1 MNKVIR
7 NSKAVLLTV
16 MCVGAIGASSVNA
29 QTSAQTNTQTKTTP
43 ADVAAMSDAQYDR
56 MYADMDTNKDGMIS
70 RDEYMA
76 YQGMNYD
83 RMDGS
88 KKGSLSRQEMRDRMF
103 LRELNKTD
111 GNPLGNTSAPG
122 TTQRK

>member
-1 MNKVIR
+1 MNKILS
-7 NSKAVLLTV
+7 NSKVALMSV
-16 MCVGAIGASSVNA
+16 MCLTAIGASSVNA
-29 QTSAQTNTQTKTTP
+29 QPKTTP
-43 ADVAAMSDAQYDR
+43 ADIAAMSDSQYDR
-56 MYADMDTNKDGMIS
+56 MYAEMDANKDGMIS
-70 RDEYMA
+70 RAEYLTF
-76 YQGMNYD
+76 QGMNYD

-103 LRELNKTD
+103 QREANKTD

>member
-1 MNKVIR
+1 MNKVTR
-7 NSKAVLLTV
+7 NSKALVLAV
-16 MCVGAIGASSVNA
+16 MCVGAIGASSANA
-29 QTSAQTNTQTKTTP
+29 QTKTTP

-70 RDEYMA
+70 RAEYLA
-76 YQGMNYD
+76 YQGMSYD

-103 LRELNKTD
+103 QREVNKTD

-122 TTQRK
+122 ATQRK

>member
-1 MNKVIR
+1 MNKIFR
-7 NSKAVLLTV
+7 NSKVALLSV
-16 MCVGAIGASSVNA
+16 MCVGAIGAASVNA
-29 QTSAQTNTQTKTTP
+29 QTKTTP

-70 RDEYMA
+70 RAEYLA

-103 LRELNKTD
+103 QREVNKTD
-111 GNPLGNTSAPG
+111 GNALGNTSAPG
-122 TTQRK
+122 TVQRK

>member
-1 MNKVIR
+1 MNRVTR
-7 NSKAVLLTV
+7 NSKVVLLTV
-16 MCVGAIGASSVNA
+16 MCMGAFGASSANA
-29 QTSAQTNTQTKTTP
+29 QTQITP
-43 ADVAAMSDAQYDR
+43 ADVAAMTDAQYDR
-56 MYADMDTNKDGMIS
+56 MYAEMDTNKDGMIS
-70 RDEYMA
+70 RVEYLA

-111 GNPLGNTSAPG
+111 GNPQGNTSAPG
-122 TTQRK
+122 AVPRK

>member
-1 MNKVIR
+1 MNKVIH
-7 NSKAVLLTV
+7 NSKAVLLAV
-16 MCVGAIGASSVNA
+16 MCLGAIGASSVNA
-29 QTSAQTNTQTKTTP
+29 QANAQTKTTP

-70 RDEYMA
+70 RAEYLA

-103 LRELNKTD
+103 QREINKTD
-111 GNPLGNTSAPG
+111 GNPMGNTSAPG
-122 TTQRK
+122 AVQRK

>member
-1 MNKVIR
+1 MNKIFR
-7 NSKAVLLTV
+7 NSKVALLSV
-16 MCVGAIGASSVNA
+16 VCMGAIGASSVNA
-29 QTSAQTNTQTKTTP
+29 QTKTTP
-43 ADVAAMSDAQYDR
+43 ADVAAMSDSQYDR

-70 RDEYMA
+70 RAEYLT

-103 LRELNKTD
+103 QREANKTD

-122 TTQRK
+122 AAQRK

>member
-7 NSKAVLLTV
+7 NSKAVLLAV

-29 QTSAQTNTQTKTTP
+29 QTNAQPKTTL

-70 RDEYMA
+70 RAEYLA

-103 LRELNKTD
+103 QREMNKTD